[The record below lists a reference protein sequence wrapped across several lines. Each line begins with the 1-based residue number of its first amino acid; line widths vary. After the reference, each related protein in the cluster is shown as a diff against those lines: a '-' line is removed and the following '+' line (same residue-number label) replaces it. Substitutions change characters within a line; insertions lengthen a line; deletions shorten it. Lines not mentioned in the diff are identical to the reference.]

1 MRTPDP
7 RWCALKDRSRGEL
20 PAPARPEPPKRGDS
34 SRAEPERTGGGAPRL
49 VDRADFDPA
58 YDPAAP
64 IVCEM
69 CGNEMSYT
77 SSCKILC
84 GVCGYKRDCTDP

>member
-7 RWCALKDRSRGEL
+7 RV
-20 PAPARPEPPKRGDS
+20 
-34 SRAEPERTGGGAPRL
+34 

-69 CGNEMSYT
+69 CGNEMRYT

-84 GVCGYKRDCTDP
+84 GVCGYKRDCSDP